1 MEKTA
6 YTKVIALQE
15 SEKRLREEAKYIL
28 MAKELG
34 IRQETLNKM
43 ISMFSIHKAYHDDL
57 KKAVKEDGE

>member
-6 YTKVIALQE
+6 YTKAMGVLE
-15 SEKRLREEAKYIL
+15 SEKRLQEEAKYIL

-43 ISMFSIHKAYHDDL
+43 ISMFSIHKAYRDAL
-57 KKAVKEDGE
+57 KKVVGEDGE